1 MYNRPLPAR
10 LSRSRKSLACTIVT
24 SAGLPEKRHG
34 YSNAIA
40 WFVEFVFDQLHRHA
54 RIVTSSGILVAELLI
69 RLLAIRA
76 RKQAGS
82 GNRHLSPGSSLL
94 RLNLREPQTL

>member
-1 MYNRPLPAR
+1 V
-10 LSRSRKSLACTIVT
+10 ACTIVT

-34 YSNAIA
+34 YSNATA
-40 WFVEFVFDQLHRHA
+40 WFVEFVF
-54 RIVTSSGILVAELLI
+54 AELLI